1 MAYEI
6 SLERDVDRGLDR
18 YTIALREGF
27 GPAHAHA
34 LGDWLTAAAQNPT
47 ATFAIDVSEAPAG
60 SRRAVAMLLARC
72 AWLRARRRVEVVAG
86 RLAGHGAAG
95 AGVAPFLWASSI
107 ATAARTSARAPRHA
121 RSLIRAACGLRKPA
135 GTIAVRRRSRSDP
148 SNP

>member
-86 RLAGHGAAG
+86 GRPRPGAPGGRGAPLPLGAALPKPPRPP
-95 AGVAPFLWASSI
+95 AP
-107 ATAARTSARAPRHA
+107 
-121 RSLIRAACGLRKPA
+121 PA
-135 GTIAVRRRSRSDP
+135 
-148 SNP
+148 